1 MCDNADSEILKNDV
15 TIIYNNL
22 VIKNNFGGC
31 KVKNKFCFIIL
42 QQDTSVQEK
51 LKNCDL
57 NFCKISVHPDHNMSF
72 NNS

>member
-31 KVKNKFCFIIL
+31 KVKNKFCL
-42 QQDTSVQEK
+42 S
-51 LKNCDL
+51 
-57 NFCKISVHPDHNMSF
+57 SF
-72 NNS
+72 NKTLQFRKN